1 MDKGFQFFESF
12 LGELSVIQLMPGENA
27 QGDLGGWCGDALQS
41 KWFTE
46 LIRGDLFSSE
56 LFPSL
61 MAW

>member
-1 MDKGFQFFESF
+1 
-12 LGELSVIQLMPGENA
+12 MPGEDA
-27 QGDLGGWCGDALQS
+27 QGDLGGWGGDALRS

-61 MAW
+61 VTWSSKGNSSECLV